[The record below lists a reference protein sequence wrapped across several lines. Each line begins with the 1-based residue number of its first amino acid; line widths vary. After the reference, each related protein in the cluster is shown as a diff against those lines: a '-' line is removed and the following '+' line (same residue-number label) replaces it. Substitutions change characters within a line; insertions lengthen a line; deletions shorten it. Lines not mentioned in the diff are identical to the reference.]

1 MQQVTWRAPDD
12 LVERVRSVAAR
23 GGQSMNEFL
32 TRVLDAA
39 TDPELGDSDAQR
51 IRERLSQAGVLA
63 PTGVA
68 RRRPDPQEVA
78 RARRAAG
85 RGTPLADIVTRDR
98 T

>member
-1 MQQVTWRAPDD
+1 
-12 LVERVRSVAAR
+12 
-23 GGQSMNEFL
+23 
-32 TRVLDAA
+32 VLDAA

-51 IRERLSQAGVLA
+51 IRERLAQAGVLA
-63 PTGVA
+63 PTGA
-68 RRRPDPQEVA
+68 ESRRPDPQEVA